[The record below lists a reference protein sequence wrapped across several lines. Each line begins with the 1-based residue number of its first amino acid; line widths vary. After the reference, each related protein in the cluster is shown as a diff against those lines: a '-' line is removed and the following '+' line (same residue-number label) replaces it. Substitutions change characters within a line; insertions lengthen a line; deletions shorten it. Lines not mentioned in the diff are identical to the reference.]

1 MKKLKTYNLLML
13 ELFGLTNHGVD
24 ILSVMKWHLKMIV
37 GFVLKTGPVDVQNI
51 FVLFPMLKKNSFE
64 LFDKSWCGHR
74 TYTC

>member
-37 GFVLKTGPVDVQNI
+37 GFVLKTRPV
-51 FVLFPMLKKNSFE
+51 E
-64 LFDKSWCGHR
+64 LPRSASGHYLTKHGAGTGLIPVR
-74 TYTC
+74 ERGLEI